1 MFSFASVVSLLLCTA
16 LAGLWVSGE
25 FRDLCITRVAWPRSY
40 FGCHVVGGRAYAWW
54 VAQPMTD
61 RPQGW
66 HVTWE
71 SPDTSLWRQFYP
83 SNSAADDEADTFY
96 QQFAGPSGWRAAG
109 FGAGRWNGIAGDG
122 LPYRDFSLIAPLWGL
137 IALTAC
143 LPLAWV
149 GIWFRK
155 RFRAKASL
163 QNFCAVCGYDLRA
176 SKERCPECG
185 TPIRQLTL

>member
-1 MFSFASVVSLLLCTA
+1 MLSFTAVVSTLPCIA
-16 LAGLWVSGE
+16 LAGLWVSGA

-71 SPDTSLWRQFYP
+71 SPDTIWGRQFRP
-83 SNSAADDEADTFY
+83 ASSAAANEADSFY
-96 QQFAGPSGWRAAG
+96 RQFAGPGGWRVVG
-109 FGAGRWNGIAGDG
+109 FGAGRWSGTAGDG
-122 LPYRDFSLIAPLWGL
+122 LPYHDISLIAPLWGL
-137 IALTAC
+137 IALSAC

-149 GIWFRK
+149 GLWFRK
-155 RFRAKASL
+155 RYRGKASL
-163 QNFCAVCGYDLRA
+163 QNICAVCGYDLRA
-176 SKERCPECG
+176 SEGRCPECG
-185 TPIRQLTL
+185 TPIRRSTP